1 MLIRPWRDGDRG
13 LVVAA
18 QEYLSPRTIDRRF
31 LVGSGGRLPS
41 SYLAHIAAGP
51 RPEWDAQVAVD
62 GGVLCG
68 WAEYGRI
75 PGGGP
80 AADLAVLVADPWQR
94 TGLAS
99 ALIRALVQRMIAA
112 GVTTIHADVAG
123 SNAPSRGLVRALA
136 GSDPGPSYADGLL
149 HYAFDLAAV
158 PLESLVHR
166 VREAPAV
173 GAGHSGRKHAA
184 RRSAPYPG
192 RDLP

>member
-1 MLIRPWRDGDRG
+1 MLIRPWRDGDQR

-18 QEYLSPRTIDRRF
+18 QQHLSRATIDRRF

-41 SYLAHIAAGP
+41 SYLTYVAAGP

-62 GGVLCG
+62 GGALCG

-75 PGGGP
+75 PASGP

-112 GVTTIHADVAG
+112 GVRTIHADVAG
-123 SNAPSRGLVRALA
+123 SNAAAKGLVRSLA
-136 GSDPGPSYADGLL
+136 GADPGGTYADGLL
-149 HYAFDLAAV
+149 HFAFDLSGV
-158 PLESLVHR
+158 PQFASDMSPHF
-166 VREAPAV
+166 APGGV
-173 GAGHSGRKHAA
+173 S
-184 RRSAPYPG
+184 
-192 RDLP
+192 